1 MAQPATTFVDES
13 RERIYSARERLDSEF
28 KKAQKDLNGRRKRLE
43 KQLSKNRKSFEKEFA
58 KSRKSFEKQTRQ
70 LRKDIQKNGIVKQL
84 NRWRNDAEDQLED
97 VLESLLGTLQIA
109 TQSDVKKLD
118 RRLSKISKQL
128 KDLDGSQKSHASA

>member
-13 RERIYSARERLDSEF
+13 RERIYSARERFDSEF

-43 KQLSKNRKSFEKEFA
+43 RQLSKNRKSFEKEFA

-70 LRKDIQKNGIVKQL
+70 LRKDIQKNGVVKQL

-97 VLESLLGTLQIA
+97 VLDSVLGTLQIA

>member
-13 RERIYSARERLDSEF
+13 RERIHSARERIDSEF
-28 KKAQKDLNGRRKRLE
+28 KKAQKDLDARRKRL
-43 KQLSKNRKSFEKEFA
+43 
-58 KSRKSFEKQTRQ
+58 EKQTRQ

-97 VLESLLGTLQIA
+97 AVGSLLGTLQIA
-109 TQSDVKKLD
+109 TQSDVKKID

-128 KDLDGSQKSHASA
+128 KDLDGSHKSHASA

>member
-128 KDLDGSQKSHASA
+128 KDLDGSHKSHASA

>member
-70 LRKDIQKNGIVKQL
+70 LRKDSQKNGIVKQL

>member
-13 RERIYSARERLDSEF
+13 RDRIHSARERLDSEF
-28 KKAQKDLNGRRKRLE
+28 KKAQKDLNVRRKRLE
-43 KQLSKNRKSFEKEFA
+43 KQLSKNRKSFEKEFS

-97 VLESLLGTLQIA
+97 VLDSVLGTLQIA

-128 KDLDGSQKSHASA
+128 KDLDGSKRSHASA